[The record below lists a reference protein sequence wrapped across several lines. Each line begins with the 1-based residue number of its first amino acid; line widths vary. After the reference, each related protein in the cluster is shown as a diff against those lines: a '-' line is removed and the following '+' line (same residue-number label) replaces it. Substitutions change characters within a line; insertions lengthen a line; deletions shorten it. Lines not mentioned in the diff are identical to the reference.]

1 LKSVLYNLNGI
12 KITITN
18 KNSVESIHI
27 IIMIIC
33 RSVVGI
39 ILQSSAEPTPH
50 TTGLVL

>member
-1 LKSVLYNLNGI
+1 MKSILDNLKGI

-18 KNSVESIHI
+18 KNSVESMQI

-33 RSVVGI
+33 RSVVGV